1 MQIRFLSTDDTESTV
16 DILHDMSAHYNGNN
30 MSSRDAVRSNLT
42 ENILGPNSGVRL
54 VVAHDGHRVAGLA
67 AISML
72 YPAPKEKAQL
82 FMKELYVHS
91 LSRGS
96 GIGEKLMR
104 WLARYAVENQCARF
118 DWTVD
123 ESNSGALHFN
133 KELGAS
139 HVKDKLYFRF
149 AGASL
154 EALAD
159 ADANEVQ

>member
-1 MQIRFLSTDDTESTV
+1 MQIRFFSTDDAESTA
-16 DILHDMSAHYNGNN
+16 DLLHDMSVHYNGSNA
-30 MSSRDAVRSNLT
+30 SSRDVVRTNLI

-54 VVAHDGHRVAGLA
+54 VIAHDGQRVAGLA

-91 LSRGS
+91 SNRGS

-104 WLARYAVENQCARF
+104 WLAKYAIENQCARF

-123 ESNSGALHFN
+123 ESNSGALHFY
-133 KELGAS
+133 KQLGAS
-139 HVKDKLYFRF
+139 HVKDKLYFRL
-149 AGASL
+149 AEASL
-154 EALAD
+154 EAIAD
-159 ADANEVQ
+159 VNAREVQ